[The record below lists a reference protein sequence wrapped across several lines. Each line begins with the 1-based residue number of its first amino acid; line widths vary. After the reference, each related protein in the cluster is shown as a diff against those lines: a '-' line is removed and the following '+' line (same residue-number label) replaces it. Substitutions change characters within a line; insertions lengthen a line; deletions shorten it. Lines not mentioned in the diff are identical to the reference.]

1 MNKFISSFHTL
12 LLFVI
17 FFSLI
22 FSIFSMPKLKVSKNE
37 SIKINF
43 YETSELSKPS
53 KKIVS
58 NKKVTP
64 IKKNKVSQESYNKNS
79 NNLSDL
85 LNNSFFKKDIKN
97 EISKIQ
103 LTKEKKNIIK
113 FSSIIQSKIS
123 SIWIKPNSL
132 SEDLSAKV
140 LIRLAPSGEILDF
153 ELEEPS
159 SNKSFNESI
168 LTAMNKIFFFEEIAG
183 VDRKVFETNFR
194 NFKLVFKSSG
204 EIR

>member
-1 MNKFISSFHTL
+1 
-12 LLFVI
+12 
-17 FFSLI
+17 
-22 FSIFSMPKLKVSKNE
+22 MPKLKVSKNE

-43 YETSELSKPS
+43 YEMSELSKPS

-58 NKKVTP
+58 NKKVTS
-64 IKKNKVSQESYNKNS
+64 IKKNKDSQDSYTNS

-85 LNNSFFKKDIKN
+85 LNKSFLKKDIKN
-97 EISKIQ
+97 EISKIK
-103 LTKEKKNIIK
+103 LTKERKNIIK
-113 FSSIIQSKIS
+113 FSSIIQNKIS

-132 SEDLSAKV
+132 SETLSAKV

-183 VDRKVFETNFR
+183 ADRKVFETNFR

>member
-1 MNKFISSFHTL
+1 MNKIITSFHTL
-12 LLFVI
+12 LLLII

-22 FSIFSMPKLKVSKNE
+22 FSIFSMPKLKVTKNE

-43 YETSELSKPS
+43 YEMSELSKLP
-53 KKIVS
+53 KKTVS
-58 NKKVTP
+58 NKKVTS
-64 IKKNKVSQESYNKNS
+64 IKKNKDLQDSYTNS

-85 LNNSFFKKDIKN
+85 LNNSFLKKDIKN
-97 EISKIQ
+97 EISKIK
-103 LTKEKKNIIK
+103 LTKEMKNIIK
-113 FSSIIQSKIS
+113 FSSIIQNKIS

-132 SEDLSAKV
+132 SETLSAKV

-168 LTAMNKIFFFEEIAG
+168 LTAMSKIFFFEEIAG
-183 VDRKVFETNFR
+183 ADRKVFETNFR

>member
-1 MNKFISSFHTL
+1 MNKIITSFNTL
-12 LLFVI
+12 LLLII

-43 YETSELSKPS
+43 YEMSELSKPS

-58 NKKVTP
+58 NKKVTS
-64 IKKNKVSQESYNKNS
+64 IKKNKDSQDSYTNS

-85 LNNSFFKKDIKN
+85 LNNSFLKKDIKN
-97 EISKIQ
+97 EISKIK
-103 LTKEKKNIIK
+103 LTKERKNIIK
-113 FSSIIQSKIS
+113 FSSIIQNKIS

-132 SEDLSAKV
+132 SETLSAKV

>member
-1 MNKFISSFHTL
+1 MNKIITSFHTL
-12 LLFVI
+12 LLLII

-43 YETSELSKPS
+43 YEMSELSKLP
-53 KKIVS
+53 KKTVS
-58 NKKVTP
+58 NKKVTS
-64 IKKNKVSQESYNKNS
+64 IKKNKDFQDSYTNS

-85 LNNSFFKKDIKN
+85 LNNSFLKKDIKN
-97 EISKIQ
+97 EISKIK
-103 LTKEKKNIIK
+103 LTKEMKNIIK
-113 FSSIIQSKIS
+113 SSSIIQNKIS

-132 SEDLSAKV
+132 SEALSAKV
-140 LIRLAPSGEILDF
+140 LITLAPSGEILDF

-168 LTAMNKIFFFEEIAG
+168 LTAMSKIFFFEEIAG
-183 VDRKVFETNFR
+183 ADRKVFETNFR

>member
-1 MNKFISSFHTL
+1 MNKIITSFHTL
-12 LLFVI
+12 LLLII

-43 YETSELSKPS
+43 YEMSELSKPS

-58 NKKVTP
+58 NKKVTS
-64 IKKNKVSQESYNKNS
+64 IKKNKDSQDSYTNS

-85 LNNSFFKKDIKN
+85 LNNSFLKKDIKN
-97 EISKIQ
+97 EISKIK
-103 LTKEKKNIIK
+103 LTKERKNIIK
-113 FSSIIQSKIS
+113 FSSIIQNKIS

-132 SEDLSAKV
+132 SEALSAKV

-168 LTAMNKIFFFEEIAG
+168 LTAMSKIFFFEEIAG
-183 VDRKVFETNFR
+183 ADRKVFETNFR

>member
-1 MNKFISSFHTL
+1 MNKIITSFHTL
-12 LLFVI
+12 LLLII

-43 YETSELSKPS
+43 YEMSELSKPS

-58 NKKVTP
+58 NKKVTS
-64 IKKNKVSQESYNKNS
+64 IKKNKDSQDSYTNS

-85 LNNSFFKKDIKN
+85 LNNSFLKKDIKN
-97 EISKIQ
+97 EIIKIK
-103 LTKEKKNIIK
+103 LTKERKNIIK
-113 FSSIIQSKIS
+113 FSSIIQNKIS

-132 SEDLSAKV
+132 SETLSAKV

-183 VDRKVFETNFR
+183 ADRKVFETNFR

>member
-1 MNKFISSFHTL
+1 MNKITTSFNTL
-12 LLFVI
+12 LLLII

-43 YETSELSKPS
+43 YEMSELSKPS

-58 NKKVTP
+58 NKKVTS
-64 IKKNKVSQESYNKNS
+64 IKKNKDSQDSYTNS

-85 LNNSFFKKDIKN
+85 LNNSFLKKDIKN
-97 EISKIQ
+97 EISKIK
-103 LTKEKKNIIK
+103 LTKERKNIIK
-113 FSSIIQSKIS
+113 FSSIIQNKIS

-132 SEDLSAKV
+132 SETLSAKV

-183 VDRKVFETNFR
+183 ADRKVFETNFR

>member
-1 MNKFISSFHTL
+1 MNKIITSFHTL
-12 LLFVI
+12 LLLII

-43 YETSELSKPS
+43 YEMSELSKLP
-53 KKIVS
+53 KKTVP
-58 NKKVTP
+58 NKKVTS
-64 IKKNKVSQESYNKNS
+64 IKKNKDFQDSYTNS

-85 LNNSFFKKDIKN
+85 LNNSFLKKDIKN
-97 EISKIQ
+97 EISKIK
-103 LTKEKKNIIK
+103 LTKEMKNIIK
-113 FSSIIQSKIS
+113 SSSIIQNKIS

-132 SEDLSAKV
+132 SEALSAKV
-140 LIRLAPSGEILDF
+140 LITLAPSGEILDF

-168 LTAMNKIFFFEEIAG
+168 LTAMSKIFFFEEIAG
-183 VDRKVFETNFR
+183 ADRKVFETNFR

>member
-1 MNKFISSFHTL
+1 MNKITTSFNTL
-12 LLFVI
+12 LLLTI

-43 YETSELSKPS
+43 YEMSELSKPS

-58 NKKVTP
+58 NKKVTS
-64 IKKNKVSQESYNKNS
+64 IKKNKDSQDSYTNS

-85 LNNSFFKKDIKN
+85 LNNSFLRKDIKN
-97 EISKIQ
+97 EISKIK
-103 LTKEKKNIIK
+103 LTKERKNIIK
-113 FSSIIQSKIS
+113 FSSIIQNKIS

-132 SEDLSAKV
+132 SETLSAKV

-183 VDRKVFETNFR
+183 ADRKVFETNFR

>member
-1 MNKFISSFHTL
+1 MNKIITSFNTL
-12 LLFVI
+12 LLLII

-37 SIKINF
+37 NIKINF
-43 YETSELSKPS
+43 YEMSELSKPS

-58 NKKVTP
+58 NKKVTS
-64 IKKNKVSQESYNKNS
+64 IKKNKDSQDSYTNS

-85 LNNSFFKKDIKN
+85 LNNSFLKKDIKN
-97 EISKIQ
+97 EISKIK
-103 LTKEKKNIIK
+103 LTKERKNIIK
-113 FSSIIQSKIS
+113 FSSIIQNKIS

-132 SEDLSAKV
+132 SEILSAKV

-183 VDRKVFETNFR
+183 ADRKVFETNFR

>member
-1 MNKFISSFHTL
+1 MNKITTSFNTL
-12 LLFVI
+12 LLLTI

-43 YETSELSKPS
+43 YEMSELSKPS

-58 NKKVTP
+58 NKKVTS
-64 IKKNKVSQESYNKNS
+64 IKKNKDSQDSYTHS

-85 LNNSFFKKDIKN
+85 LNNSFLKKDIKN
-97 EISKIQ
+97 EISKIK
-103 LTKEKKNIIK
+103 LTKERKNIIK
-113 FSSIIQSKIS
+113 FSSIIQNKIS

-132 SEDLSAKV
+132 SETLSAKV

-183 VDRKVFETNFR
+183 ADRKVFETNFR

>member
-1 MNKFISSFHTL
+1 MNKIITSFHTL
-12 LLFVI
+12 LLLII

-43 YETSELSKPS
+43 YEMSELSKLP
-53 KKIVS
+53 KKTVS
-58 NKKVTP
+58 NKKVTS
-64 IKKNKVSQESYNKNS
+64 IKKNKDFQDSYTNS

-85 LNNSFFKKDIKN
+85 LNNSFLKKDIKN
-97 EISKIQ
+97 EISKIK
-103 LTKEKKNIIK
+103 LTKEMKNIIK
-113 FSSIIQSKIS
+113 FSSIIQNKIS

-132 SEDLSAKV
+132 SETLSAKV

-168 LTAMNKIFFFEEIAG
+168 LTAMSKIFFFEEIAG
-183 VDRKVFETNFR
+183 ADRKVFETNFR

>member
-1 MNKFISSFHTL
+1 MNKITTSFNTL
-12 LLFVI
+12 LLLII

-43 YETSELSKPS
+43 YEMSELSKPS

-58 NKKVTP
+58 NKKVTS
-64 IKKNKVSQESYNKNS
+64 IKKNKDSQDSYTNS
-79 NNLSDL
+79 NNISDL
-85 LNNSFFKKDIKN
+85 LNNSFLKKDIKN
-97 EISKIQ
+97 EISKIK
-103 LTKEKKNIIK
+103 LTKERKNIIK
-113 FSSIIQSKIS
+113 FSSIIQNKIS

-132 SEDLSAKV
+132 SETLSAKV

-183 VDRKVFETNFR
+183 ADRKVFETNFR

>member
-1 MNKFISSFHTL
+1 MNKITTSFNTL
-12 LLFVI
+12 LLLII

-43 YETSELSKPS
+43 YEMSELSKPS
-53 KKIVS
+53 KKNVS
-58 NKKVTP
+58 NKKVTS
-64 IKKNKVSQESYNKNS
+64 IKKNKDSQDSYTNS

-85 LNNSFFKKDIKN
+85 LNNSFLKKDIKN
-97 EISKIQ
+97 EISKIK
-103 LTKEKKNIIK
+103 LTKERKNIIK
-113 FSSIIQSKIS
+113 FSSIIQNKIS

-132 SEDLSAKV
+132 SETLSAKV

-168 LTAMNKIFFFEEIAG
+168 LTAMSKIFFFEEITD

>member
-1 MNKFISSFHTL
+1 MNKIITSFNTL
-12 LLFVI
+12 LLLII

-43 YETSELSKPS
+43 YEMSELSKPS

-58 NKKVTP
+58 NKKVTS
-64 IKKNKVSQESYNKNS
+64 IKKNKDSQDSYTNS

-85 LNNSFFKKDIKN
+85 LNNSFLKKDIKN
-97 EISKIQ
+97 EISKIK
-103 LTKEKKNIIK
+103 LTKERKNIIK
-113 FSSIIQSKIS
+113 FSSIIQNKIS

-132 SEDLSAKV
+132 SETLSVKV

-168 LTAMNKIFFFEEIAG
+168 LTAMSKIFFFEEIAG

>member
-1 MNKFISSFHTL
+1 MNKIITSFHTL
-12 LLFVI
+12 LLLII

-43 YETSELSKPS
+43 YEMSELSKLP
-53 KKIVS
+53 KKTVS
-58 NKKVTP
+58 NKKVTS
-64 IKKNKVSQESYNKNS
+64 IKKNKDLQDSYTNS

-85 LNNSFFKKDIKN
+85 LNNSFLKKDIKN
-97 EISKIQ
+97 EISKIK
-103 LTKEKKNIIK
+103 LTKEMKNIIK
-113 FSSIIQSKIS
+113 FSSIIQNKIS

-132 SEDLSAKV
+132 SEALSAKV
-140 LIRLAPSGEILDF
+140 LITLAPSGEILDF

-168 LTAMNKIFFFEEIAG
+168 LTAMSKIFFFEEIAG
-183 VDRKVFETNFR
+183 ADRKVFETNFR

>member
-1 MNKFISSFHTL
+1 MFDL
-12 LLFVI
+12 
-17 FFSLI
+17 
-22 FSIFSMPKLKVSKNE
+22 
-37 SIKINF
+37 
-43 YETSELSKPS
+43 

-64 IKKNKVSQESYNKNS
+64 IKKNRVSQESFNKNS

-103 LTKEKKNIIK
+103 LTKERKNIIK

-183 VDRKVFETNFR
+183 ADRKVFETNFR
-194 NFKLVFKSSG
+194 NLN
-204 EIR
+204 

>member
-1 MNKFISSFHTL
+1 MNKIITSFHTL
-12 LLFVI
+12 LLLII

-43 YETSELSKPS
+43 YEMSELSKPS

-58 NKKVTP
+58 NKKVTS
-64 IKKNKVSQESYNKNS
+64 IKKNKDSQDSYTNS
-79 NNLSDL
+79 NNISDL
-85 LNNSFFKKDIKN
+85 LNNSFLKKDIKN
-97 EISKIQ
+97 EISKIK
-103 LTKEKKNIIK
+103 LTKERKNIIK
-113 FSSIIQSKIS
+113 FSSIIQNKIS

-132 SEDLSAKV
+132 SETLSAKV

-183 VDRKVFETNFR
+183 ADRKVFETNFR

>member
-1 MNKFISSFHTL
+1 MNKITTSFNTL
-12 LLFVI
+12 LLLII

-43 YETSELSKPS
+43 YEMSELSKPS
-53 KKIVS
+53 KKVVS
-58 NKKVTP
+58 NKKVTS
-64 IKKNKVSQESYNKNS
+64 IKKNKDSQDSYTNS

-85 LNNSFFKKDIKN
+85 LNNSFLKKDIKN
-97 EISKIQ
+97 EISKIK
-103 LTKEKKNIIK
+103 LTKERKNIIK
-113 FSSIIQSKIS
+113 FSSIIQNKIS

-132 SEDLSAKV
+132 SEALSAKV
-140 LIRLAPSGEILDF
+140 LITLAPSGEILDF

-168 LTAMNKIFFFEEIAG
+168 LTAMSKIFFFEEIAG
-183 VDRKVFETNFR
+183 ADRKVFETNFR

>member
-1 MNKFISSFHTL
+1 MNKIITSFHTL
-12 LLFVI
+12 LLLII

-43 YETSELSKPS
+43 YEMSELSKLP
-53 KKIVS
+53 KKTVS
-58 NKKVTP
+58 NKKVTS
-64 IKKNKVSQESYNKNS
+64 IKKNKDFQDSYTNS

-85 LNNSFFKKDIKN
+85 LNNSFLKKDIKN
-97 EISKIQ
+97 EISKIK
-103 LTKEKKNIIK
+103 LTKERKNIIK
-113 FSSIIQSKIS
+113 FSSIIQNKIS

-132 SEDLSAKV
+132 SETLSAKV

-183 VDRKVFETNFR
+183 ADRKVFETNFR

>member
-1 MNKFISSFHTL
+1 MNKITTSFNTL
-12 LLFVI
+12 LLLII

-43 YETSELSKPS
+43 YEMSELSKPS
-53 KKIVS
+53 KKVVS
-58 NKKVTP
+58 NKKVTS
-64 IKKNKVSQESYNKNS
+64 IKKNKDSQDSYTNS

-85 LNNSFFKKDIKN
+85 LNNSFLKKDIKN
-97 EISKIQ
+97 EISKIK
-103 LTKEKKNIIK
+103 LTKERKNIIK
-113 FSSIIQSKIS
+113 FSSIIQNKIS

-132 SEDLSAKV
+132 SETLSAKV

-183 VDRKVFETNFR
+183 ADRKVFETNFR

>member
-1 MNKFISSFHTL
+1 MNKIITSFHTL
-12 LLFVI
+12 LLLII

-43 YETSELSKPS
+43 YEMSELSKPS

-58 NKKVTP
+58 NKKVTS
-64 IKKNKVSQESYNKNS
+64 IKKNKDSQDSYTNS
-79 NNLSDL
+79 NNISDL
-85 LNNSFFKKDIKN
+85 LNNSFLKKDIKN
-97 EISKIQ
+97 EISKIK
-103 LTKEKKNIIK
+103 LTKERKNIIK
-113 FSSIIQSKIS
+113 FSSIIQNKIS

-132 SEDLSAKV
+132 SETLSAKV

-168 LTAMNKIFFFEEIAG
+168 LTAMSKIFFFEEITD

>member
-1 MNKFISSFHTL
+1 MNKIITSFHTL
-12 LLFVI
+12 LLLII

-43 YETSELSKPS
+43 YEMSELSKLP
-53 KKIVS
+53 KKTVS
-58 NKKVTP
+58 NKKVTS
-64 IKKNKVSQESYNKNS
+64 IKKNKDFQDSYTNS

-85 LNNSFFKKDIKN
+85 LNNSFLKKDIKN
-97 EISKIQ
+97 EISKIK
-103 LTKEKKNIIK
+103 LTKEMKNIIK
-113 FSSIIQSKIS
+113 FSSIIQNKIS

-132 SEDLSAKV
+132 SEALSAKV
-140 LIRLAPSGEILDF
+140 LITLAPSGEILDF

-168 LTAMNKIFFFEEIAG
+168 LTAMSKIFFFEEIAG
-183 VDRKVFETNFR
+183 ADRKVFETNFR

>member
-43 YETSELSKPS
+43 YEISELSKPS

-85 LNNSFFKKDIKN
+85 SNNSFFKKDIKN
-97 EISKIQ
+97 EISKIE
-103 LTKEKKNIIK
+103 LTKERKNIIK

-168 LTAMNKIFFFEEIAG
+168 LTAMSKIFFFEEIVD

>member
-168 LTAMNKIFFFEEIAG
+168 LTAMSKIFFFEEIVD

>member
-1 MNKFISSFHTL
+1 MNKITTSFNTL
-12 LLFVI
+12 LLLII

-43 YETSELSKPS
+43 YEMSELSKPS

-58 NKKVTP
+58 NKKVTS
-64 IKKNKVSQESYNKNS
+64 IKKNKDSQDSYTNS

-85 LNNSFFKKDIKN
+85 LNNSFLRKDIKN
-97 EISKIQ
+97 EISKIK
-103 LTKEKKNIIK
+103 LTKERKNIIK
-113 FSSIIQSKIS
+113 FSSIIQNKIS

-132 SEDLSAKV
+132 SETLSAKV

-183 VDRKVFETNFR
+183 ADRKVFETNFR

>member
-1 MNKFISSFHTL
+1 MNKITTSFNTL
-12 LLFVI
+12 LLLII

-22 FSIFSMPKLKVSKNE
+22 FSIFSMPKLKVSNNE

-43 YETSELSKPS
+43 YEMSELSKPS

-58 NKKVTP
+58 NKKVTS
-64 IKKNKVSQESYNKNS
+64 IKKNKDSQDSYTNS

-85 LNNSFFKKDIKN
+85 LNNSFLKKDIKN
-97 EISKIQ
+97 EISKIK
-103 LTKEKKNIIK
+103 LTKERKNIIK
-113 FSSIIQSKIS
+113 FSSIIQNKIS

-132 SEDLSAKV
+132 SETLSAKV

-168 LTAMNKIFFFEEIAG
+168 LTAMSKIFFFEEITD

>member
-1 MNKFISSFHTL
+1 MNKIITSFHTL
-12 LLFVI
+12 LLLII

-43 YETSELSKPS
+43 YEMSELSKPS
-53 KKIVS
+53 RKIVS
-58 NKKVTP
+58 NKKVTS
-64 IKKNKVSQESYNKNS
+64 IKKNKDSKDSYTNS

-85 LNNSFFKKDIKN
+85 LNNSFLKKDIKN
-97 EISKIQ
+97 EISKIR
-103 LTKEKKNIIK
+103 LTKERKNIIK
-113 FSSIIQSKIS
+113 FSSIIQNKIS

-132 SEDLSAKV
+132 SETLSAKV

-168 LTAMNKIFFFEEIAG
+168 LTAMSKIFFFEEIAG
-183 VDRKVFETNFR
+183 ADRKVFETNFR

>member
-12 LLFVI
+12 LLFAI

-43 YETSELSKPS
+43 YEMSELSKPS

-58 NKKVTP
+58 NKKVTS
-64 IKKNKVSQESYNKNS
+64 IKKNKDSQDSYTNS

-85 LNNSFFKKDIKN
+85 LNNSFLKKDIKN
-97 EISKIQ
+97 EISKIK
-103 LTKEKKNIIK
+103 LTKERKNIIK
-113 FSSIIQSKIS
+113 FSSIIQNKIS

-132 SEDLSAKV
+132 SETLSAKV

-168 LTAMNKIFFFEEIAG
+168 LTAMSKIFFFEEIAG
-183 VDRKVFETNFR
+183 ADRKVFETNFR